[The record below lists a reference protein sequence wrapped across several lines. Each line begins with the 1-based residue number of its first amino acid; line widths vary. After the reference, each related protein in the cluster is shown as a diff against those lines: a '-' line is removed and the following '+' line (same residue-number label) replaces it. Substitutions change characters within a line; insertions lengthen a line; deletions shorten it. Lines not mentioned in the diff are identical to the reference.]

1 MATAGAIGW
10 MMVVP
15 ANMFIERTY
24 NWMTMYRIMGT
35 VLLVVVVP
43 TIWIFIRNRPE
54 DMGMQ
59 PYGADGATPM
69 PEPTTASSAGIP
81 LSQAV
86 RTMQMWKL
94 IYLGFA

>member
-1 MATAGAIGW
+1 VI
-10 MMVVP
+10 VP
-15 ANMFIERTY
+15 AIF
-24 NWMTMYRIMGT
+24 
-35 VLLVVVVP
+35 
-43 TIWIFIRNRPE
+43 IFIRNRPE

-59 PYGADGATPM
+59 PYGADDAIPTPG
-69 PEPTTASSAGIP
+69 PTHTASAGMR